1 MKPADCASAVPSG
14 KSAAK
19 RLLAMQRSYGCIP
32 GIGTDLN
39 RDVSELLAE
48 HGELQRAAKI
58 LAVLA
63 LQSERH
69 STDEEFRLAV
79 GGVLAITREVNL

>member
-1 MKPADCASAVPSG
+1 MATNAEPYVQ
-14 KSAAK
+14 SAAD
-19 RLLAMQRSYGCIP
+19 RLQDMQRAYGCIP
-32 GIGTDLN
+32 GIGNDLN

-48 HGELQRAAKI
+48 HAELQRAAKT

-69 STDEEFRLAV
+69 RTDEEFRLAV
-79 GGVLAITREVNL
+79 GGVLAITREVDL